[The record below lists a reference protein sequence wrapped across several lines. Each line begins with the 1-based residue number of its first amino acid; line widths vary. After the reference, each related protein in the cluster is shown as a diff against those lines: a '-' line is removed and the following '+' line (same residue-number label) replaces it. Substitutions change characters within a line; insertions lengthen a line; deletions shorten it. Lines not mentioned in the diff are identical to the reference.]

1 MSDSSIA
8 LSVCFAYLAVVL
20 VVGILPGL
28 RMRPSVAGFVA
39 GDRQMDV
46 LLLYFVLGAAI
57 FSSFAFLGGPGWAYS
72 RGGAAYFILA
82 YGALGL
88 LPMYFIGPKTRRVG
102 ERFGFVT
109 QAELLAH
116 RFDSGFL
123 SVLLAV
129 LSIVAFIPYLTL
141 QMTGAGYILET
152 VSNGSIPLWVGA
164 GLAYG
169 VVTLYVL
176 FSGVLG
182 VGWTSMFQGMM
193 MMAIAWGLGLYL
205 PWKLYGGIGAMFER
219 LAATGHGAMLAA
231 PGLGADGH
239 PWSWWAFAS
248 AIAVSALGFSCWPH
262 FFMKAFAA
270 RDDRSLKLMVVF
282 YPTFQIFLIPILIV
296 GFAGILAFPG
306 VKPADTILPYILTH
320 VALSPVIVGLVCVGT
335 LAASMSSGDA
345 ILHAAGSIGIRDG
358 LGRFLDRRLDD
369 RTETRLIRLL
379 TLAVAGTAYYF
390 AVSSQVSLVALLLAS
405 YGGVAQIFPVV
416 IATFY
421 WRGAT
426 RPGVLAGLIAGLV
439 VNTLFLVWPEF
450 KPLPMHEGVY
460 GLLANVALL
469 TIVSRMT
476 TPPAADTVGEYVSA
490 RWD

>member
-182 VGWTSMFQGMM
+182 V
-193 MMAIAWGLGLYL
+193 
-205 PWKLYGGIGAMFER
+205 
-219 LAATGHGAMLAA
+219 
-231 PGLGADGH
+231 
-239 PWSWWAFAS
+239 
-248 AIAVSALGFSCWPH
+248 
-262 FFMKAFAA
+262 
-270 RDDRSLKLMVVF
+270 
-282 YPTFQIFLIPILIV
+282 
-296 GFAGILAFPG
+296 
-306 VKPADTILPYILTH
+306 
-320 VALSPVIVGLVCVGT
+320 
-335 LAASMSSGDA
+335 
-345 ILHAAGSIGIRDG
+345 
-358 LGRFLDRRLDD
+358 
-369 RTETRLIRLL
+369 
-379 TLAVAGTAYYF
+379 
-390 AVSSQVSLVALLLAS
+390 
-405 YGGVAQIFPVV
+405 
-416 IATFY
+416 
-421 WRGAT
+421 
-426 RPGVLAGLIAGLV
+426 
-439 VNTLFLVWPEF
+439 
-450 KPLPMHEGVY
+450 
-460 GLLANVALL
+460 
-469 TIVSRMT
+469 
-476 TPPAADTVGEYVSA
+476 
-490 RWD
+490 